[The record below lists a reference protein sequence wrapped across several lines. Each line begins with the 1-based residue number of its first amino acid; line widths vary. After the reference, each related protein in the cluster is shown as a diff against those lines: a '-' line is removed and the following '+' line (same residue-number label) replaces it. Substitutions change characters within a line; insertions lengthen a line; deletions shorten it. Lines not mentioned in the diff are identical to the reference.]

1 MGTWPWRELGFDEFV
16 DTLEDPVA
24 AEGLSPLLGVPACLV
39 HAPALP
45 LTGLSQQAQAR
56 YESLA
61 CVVVG
66 APGEWTG
73 AEKAVIDVIAPEAH
87 KGSDLSEAIA
97 EPIGAHP
104 LAATALALLL
114 RATERRTI
122 GEGLHAESAVY
133 SVLQSGPEFATWLA
147 QHRARRAQKS
157 PVPGGTDEDPTADEE
172 AVLVERHGDRL
183 VITLNRPRKHNAFS
197 RSIRDGLTEALA
209 MAATDTEVRIE
220 LRGAGPSFCSG
231 GDLDEFGAFADP
243 ATAHLTRLTRSP
255 SRLVAGLA
263 GRTTVH
269 LHGSCLGAG
278 IELPAFAG
286 RVVAHPDS
294 RLGLPEIRLG
304 LIPGA
309 GGTVSLPRRIGR
321 HRTALLALTGTPID
335 APTALAWGLI
345 DAIADD
351 FHKVDRNSRE

>member
-1 MGTWPWRELGFDEFV
+1 MGSWPWRELGFDEFV

-39 HAPALP
+39 HPPALP
-45 LTGLSQQAQAR
+45 LSGLSHHAQAR

-66 APGEWTG
+66 APGGWTG
-73 AEKAVIDVIAPEAH
+73 AERAVIDVIAPAADDGFVLDETI
-87 KGSDLSEAIA
+87 DAIA
-97 EPIGAHP
+97 TPIRDHP
-104 LAATALALLL
+104 LAAAALALLL
-114 RATERRTI
+114 RATERHSI
-122 GEGLHAESAVY
+122 NEGLHAESAVY
-133 SVLQSGPEFATWLA
+133 SVLQSGPEFATWLSG
-147 QHRARRAQKS
+147 HRARRTEKP
-157 PVPGGTDEDPTADEE
+157 PVPDLSDQA
-172 AVLVERHGDRL
+172 AVLTERVDDQL

-209 MAATDTEVRIE
+209 IAVTDTELQIE

-243 ATAHLTRLTRSP
+243 VTAHLTRLTRSP
-255 SRLVAGLA
+255 SRLVAALA
-263 GRTTVH
+263 ERTTVH

-286 RVVAHPDS
+286 RVIAHPDS
-294 RLGLPEIRLG
+294 RLGLPEIGLG